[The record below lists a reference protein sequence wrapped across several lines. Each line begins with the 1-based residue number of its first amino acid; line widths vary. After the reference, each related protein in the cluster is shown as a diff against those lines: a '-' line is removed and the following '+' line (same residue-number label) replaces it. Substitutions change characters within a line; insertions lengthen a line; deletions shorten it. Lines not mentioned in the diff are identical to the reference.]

1 MPKKEDTIKVEL
13 QKEIV
18 TLFEEEHADYEKRV
32 KGSTITWSTE
42 AQGPITPPWRK
53 ESPGTPPPPPP
64 RAPQKD
70 PGTGAAVL
78 GSFKGPIPF
87 KAPPPSPPP
96 LQLPPTKKAKH
107 G

>member
-1 MPKKEDTIKVEL
+1 MPKKEDTIKVVEL

-32 KGSTITWSTE
+32 KGSTITCSTS
-42 AQGPITPPWRK
+42 AQGPIPPPWQK

-64 RAPQKD
+64 RAPQKN

-78 GSFKGPIPF
+78 FKGLPF
-87 KAPPPSPPP
+87 KAPPASPPP
-96 LQLPPTKKAKH
+96 LQVPPTKLAKH